1 MRFLSLCVLFQCL
14 VFFYTS
20 CAKEESED
28 ETSSTSS
35 KSTSTNSDNQTTSS
49 STYSDNGTTFT
60 VTASGGKYYLDGT
73 ETKSLNLKKGYTY
86 YFDSSDSSTNSHP
99 FFIGTTSGGGNYN
112 GEYTSGVTNSRT
124 TTGTLTFV
132 VPSDSPATLYY
143 NCGNHSGMGGTITVQ

>member
-1 MRFLSLCVLFQCL
+1 MRYIVPIIVFLIFSLN
-14 VFFYTS
+14 S
-20 CAKEESED
+20 CGKKED
-28 ETSSTSS
+28 NGNDSTSS
-35 KSTSTNSDNQTTSS
+35 SSTS
-49 STYSDNGTTFT
+49 STYSDNGTTFIVT
-60 VTASGGKYYLDGT
+60 VIGGNYYLDGT
-73 ETKSLNLKKGYTY
+73 QTKSLNLKMSYTY
-86 YFDSSDSSTNSHP
+86 YFDSSDSSTNIHP

>member
-1 MRFLSLCVLFQCL
+1 MRYIVPIIVFLIFSVN
-14 VFFYTS
+14 S
-20 CAKEESED
+20 CGKKED
-28 ETSSTSS
+28 NGNDSTSS
-35 KSTSTNSDNQTTSS
+35 SSTS
-49 STYSDNGTTFT
+49 STYSDNGTTFIVT
-60 VTASGGKYYLDGT
+60 VSGGKYYLDGT
-73 ETKSLNLKKGYTY
+73 QTKSLNLKISYTY

-132 VPSDSPATLYY
+132 VPSDSPTTLYY

>member
-1 MRFLSLCVLFQCL
+1 MRYIVPIIVFLIFSVN
-14 VFFYTS
+14 S
-20 CAKEESED
+20 CGKKED
-28 ETSSTSS
+28 NGNDSTSS
-35 KSTSTNSDNQTTSS
+35 SSTS
-49 STYSDNGTTFT
+49 STYSDNGTIFI
-60 VTASGGKYYLDGT
+60 VTLSGGKYYLDGT
-73 ETKSLNLKKGYTY
+73 QTKSLNLKISYTY

>member
-20 CAKEESED
+20 CAKEESKD

-35 KSTSTNSDNQTTSS
+35 KSTSTTSDNQTTSS
-49 STYSDNGTTFT
+49 STYSDNGTTFKVT
-60 VTASGGKYYLDGT
+60 VSGGKYYLDGT
-73 ETKSLNLKKGYTY
+73 QTKPLNLKKGYTY

-143 NCGNHSGMGGTITVQ
+143 NCGNHSGMGGTISVL